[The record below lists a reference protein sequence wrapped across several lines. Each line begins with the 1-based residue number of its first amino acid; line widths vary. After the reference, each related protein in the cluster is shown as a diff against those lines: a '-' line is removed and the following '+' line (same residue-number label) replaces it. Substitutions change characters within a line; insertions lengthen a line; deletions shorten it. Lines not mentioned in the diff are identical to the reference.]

1 MATYKDIHG
10 QNIPIRASDPSNP
23 VTGEV
28 WYNSTTNILKVIE
41 ATSAGAW
48 ATGGALPGARQY
60 AGLAGIQ
67 TAAIFAGGQSPGAY
81 NNNTSYTYDGSS
93 WTSTPALQVDR
104 RQATMMGTQ
113 ASALLGG
120 SGTSPPSTAITASE
134 EWDGSNWSVA
144 GVMNTAR
151 YGNFSGGTQTQ
162 AVCAGGSGPA
172 TYFDD
177 TEEYNGTSW
186 TTVTN
191 MPGNQGGGT
200 SGADLQTDMYCVAG
214 GPGNKTTSVVYDGT
228 NWTSGASLS
237 GDGRRGTGGA
247 MATSSNPGFV
257 TCGETATTNPISVT
271 EEWNGTAFSSS
282 TACPTAHRDQATGDG
297 GTGAAGI
304 VAGGYSTAISANVFE
319 WTGSGVQ
326 QTKTITSS

>member
-23 VTGEV
+23 LTGEV
-28 WYNSTTNILKVIE
+28 WYNSTTNIFKVIE
-41 ATSAGAW
+41 TTSAGAW
-48 ATGGALPGARQY
+48 ATGGALPAARQY
-60 AGLAGIQ
+60 AGLAGTQ
-67 TAAIFAGGQSPGAY
+67 TASILAGGQSPGAY
-81 NNNTSYTYDGSS
+81 NNNNSYSYNGTS
-93 WTSTPALQVDR
+93 WTATPNLGTSR
-104 RQATMMGTQ
+104 RQATMMGTGT
-113 ASALLGG
+113 SALLAG
-120 SGTSPPSTAITASE
+120 SGTSPPSTGITTVE
-134 EWDGSNWSVA
+134 EWSGSSWTA
-144 GVMNTAR
+144 GGSIATLR
-151 YGNFSGGTQTQ
+151 YGNFSGGTQTA
-162 AVCAGGSGPA
+162 AVIAGGSGPGV
-172 TYFDD
+172 YFDD

-247 MATSSNPGFV
+247 IATSSNPGFV
-257 TCGETATTNPISVT
+257 TCGETATTNPISIT
-271 EEWNGTAFSSS
+271 EEWNGSAFSSS

-304 VAGGYSTAISANVFE
+304 VAGGYSTAISTNVFE
-319 WTGSGVQ
+319 WTGSGTK
-326 QTKTITSS
+326 QTKTIASS